1 MLNEQFYRMRV
12 RFLEL
17 MVSKL
22 EFGSLDITLP
32 DGKKISVK
40 GPQPGPAADMQLHD
54 RAAVV
59 ALVSE
64 GKMGFFEAYMAGQ
77 ASSYDTTAL
86 IELAVMHLDYLES
99 KLKLG
104 PLKAIF
110 NKIQHWMNQN
120 SKAGSKKNISYHY
133 DLGNPFYET
142 WLDPT
147 MTYSSAVY
155 ADEQT
160 CLQDAQTEKYKRL
173 ADLAEIQPGDRVLE
187 IGCGWGGFAEYAAS
201 QRGAH
206 VTGITIS
213 KEQYDYCNERL
224 ERAQLSQMT
233 DIQLTDYRDL
243 TQKFDKIVSIEMFEA
258 VGEKYWPVY
267 FDKRSQSLKKGG
279 KAALQ
284 VITIDDSQFDSYRA
298 TPDFIQKYIFPGG
311 MLPSMSALE
320 APLQQSGLE
329 LTTANGYGLHYA
341 RTLAEWRDR
350 FLAAW
355 PELSQ
360 TTSFDERFKRMWELY
375 LSYCEGGFKRGLI
388 DVKQMLITHRG
399 HA

>member
-1 MLNEQFYRMRV
+1 MLNEQFYKMRV
-12 RFLEL
+12 RFLEM

-22 EFGSLDITLP
+22 AFGSLDITLP
-32 DGKKISVK
+32 DGKVISVK
-40 GPQPGPAADMQLHD
+40 GAQPGPVADLQLHS
-54 RAAVV
+54 RAAVM

-64 GKMGFFEAYMAGQ
+64 GKMGFFEAYMAGD
-77 ASSYDTTAL
+77 ASSSDTTAL

-120 SKAGSKKNISYHY
+120 SKTGSKKNISYHY
-133 DLGNPFYET
+133 DLGNPFYER
-142 WLDPT
+142 WLDPS
-147 MTYSSAVY
+147 MTYSSGVY
-155 ADEQT
+155 ADEKT
-160 CLQDAQTEKYKRL
+160 SLQEAQIEKYKRL
-173 ADLAEIQPGDRVLE
+173 ADLADIQPGDRVLE

-206 VTGITIS
+206 LTGITIS
-213 KEQYDYCNERL
+213 KEQYEYCQERL
-224 ERAQLSQMT
+224 ERAQLSHMT

-243 TQKFDKIVSIEMFEA
+243 NQKFDKIISIEMFEA

-267 FDKRSQSLKKGG
+267 FDKLSQSLKEGG

-311 MLPSMSALE
+311 MLPSMTALE
-320 APLQQSGLE
+320 RPLADSGLQ
-329 LTTANGYGLHYA
+329 LATAHGYGLHYA
-341 RTLAEWRDR
+341 RTLA
-350 FLAAW
+350 
-355 PELSQ
+355 
-360 TTSFDERFKRMWELY
+360 
-375 LSYCEGGFKRGLI
+375 
-388 DVKQMLITHRG
+388 
-399 HA
+399 